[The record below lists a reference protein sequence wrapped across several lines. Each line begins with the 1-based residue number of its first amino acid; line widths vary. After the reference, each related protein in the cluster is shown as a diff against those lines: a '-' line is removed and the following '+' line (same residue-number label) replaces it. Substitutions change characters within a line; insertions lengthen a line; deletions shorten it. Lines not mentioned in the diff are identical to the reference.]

1 MTHRRDYFLNE
12 TQRLAQLIAKLLGL
26 KNKPESQE
34 EVQQVYTHALTDE
47 FNITDAELQQL
58 SLNEFKQWLTGQNF
72 SPVKLDTLAQ
82 LLQYRAEP
90 FKPDTV
96 TVQLLQKVITIF
108 DMLEQEHHQQS
119 FENIGK
125 RAVIQQYIQQYG
137 SWIEVE
143 STLIRIYT

>member
-1 MTHRRDYFLNE
+1 MAYRRDYFLNE

-26 KNKPESQE
+26 KNKSENQE
-34 EVQQVYTHALTDE
+34 EAEQVYSHALTDE
-47 FNITDAELQQL
+47 FNITDEELQQL
-58 SLNEFKQWLTGQNF
+58 SLNEFKQWLTEQDF

-90 FKPDTV
+90 YKPDADTI
-96 TVQLLQKVITIF
+96 TLLQKVIIIF

-125 RAVIQQYIQQYG
+125 RAVIQQYIQQHG
-137 SWIEVE
+137 
-143 STLIRIYT
+143 T